1 MIAPRISFAQNMPTS
16 EERKFNLQVFH
27 AMNRLNEYSK
37 INKNNS
43 ADDFVRMFDK
53 EATMI
58 YNDLLGLSAADRLT
72 VEEYA
77 DILKSQAL
85 NVKVICKNVCKDSIY
100 RTSGGEWRM
109 VVSFNK
115 EISYKNKC
123 GIYFS
128 SNSYYKSDHKMKATF
143 AWDAKSQKVKIV
155 ALDGSMNGV
164 RQPLG
169 DEFFVLRADIIPNKS
184 QNKTSEGSKS
194 PQTARTYDPRLAYVT
209 INGKDSIEL
218 DSTYNQAI
226 IASSINKAKFKYK
239 NDADVRVKAVPAD
252 EEGCNIYKLK
262 FSPTRWRIKAYTE
275 LAIGE
280 TYNVEIESDMFEI
293 SSKGQEYGLEF
304 GYICPSSA
312 KTKFGIFLGAGLSE
326 SELTFGVG
334 EMSYSYTSENGAA
347 DIDGDDYTRYYKI
360 SNMAQTITF
369 KDVFVPFYFNFDRR
383 FGKYFSMYLDLGAKA
398 YFNLEADASDF
409 TAKYTTYGKY
419 EKYDNLTLDYRS
431 GINGFTNN
439 GVLNAENL
447 IQPTLELEPFS
458 LDAFGRLGFRIA
470 LAKWLLLDCSAG
482 YQMNV
487 IENMTLSEK
496 TMQTNMRHD
505 DNAIVKYLASSDTEY
520 VSNLLDYA
528 KSAKRQGIKLNIG
541 LMFKF

>member
-1 MIAPRISFAQNMPTS
+1 MIAPRISFAQTMPMS
-16 EERKFNLQVFH
+16 EEHKFNLQVFY
-27 AMNRLNEYSK
+27 AMNNLNEYSE
-37 INKNNS
+37 IYDDDS
-43 ADDFVRMFDK
+43 ADDFVRMFK
-53 EATMI
+53 EEAII
-58 YNDLLGLSAADRLT
+58 YNDLLGLSTADKLT
-72 VEEYA
+72 VKEYA
-77 DILKSQAL
+77 SILKSKAQE
-85 NVKVICKNVCKDSIY
+85 VDVTYKNISKDSIY
-100 RTSGGEWRM
+100 RTSDGEWQM
-109 VVSFNK
+109 VVTFDK
-115 EISYKNKC
+115 EISYFNKC

-128 SNSYYKSDHKMKATF
+128 SSSYYKSDHKMKATF
-143 AWDAKSQKVKIV
+143 AWDAKNQKVKIV
-155 ALDGSMNGV
+155 ALDGSMNGA
-164 RQPLG
+164 RKPLG
-169 DEFFVLRADIIPNKS
+169 DEFFVLRADIISNKS
-184 QNKTSEGSKS
+184 QKKTSEESKA
-194 PQTARTYDPRLAYVT
+194 PQAGETFDPRLAHVT
-209 INGKDSIEL
+209 INNTDSIEL

-226 IASSINKAKFKYK
+226 IASSIESTKFKYK
-239 NDADVRVKAVPAD
+239 NDADVRVKAIPVDDA
-252 EEGCNIYKLK
+252 ECNIYKLK

-280 TYNVEIESDMFEI
+280 TYNVEMESDMFEI

-439 GVLNAENL
+439 GVLGAENL